1 MFSKVIAVI
10 VALFVC
16 ADAFQMAGR
25 AAVRS
30 SSLKMAD
37 EMVGASIE
45 VNGGKVYDPLGLL
58 LIHEINPGVL
68 PHGKW
73 LREAELKHCR
83 IAMLAS
89 VGAFASQWPLTIPGY
104 VAVPD
109 PVGNLNQFFE
119 NYPLAAA
126 QIILSIGLIEGNA
139 FPGEFWTGGGDREAG
154 DLGYDPLNYQK
165 NKTKEQMDDIRL
177 KELKN
182 GRLAMMAMAAYTSEH
197 WIPGSVPFIP
207 GQF

>member
-1 MFSKVIAVI
+1 MFSRVIAVI

-16 ADAFQMAGR
+16 ANAFQMGSR
-25 AAVRS
+25 PVRS
-30 SSLKMAD
+30 SALKMAD
-37 EMVGASIE
+37 EMVGASVE
-45 VNGGKVYDPLGLL
+45 VNGGKVYDPLNLL
-58 LIHEINPGVL
+58 NIHEINPGVL

-89 VGAFASQWPLTIPGY
+89 IGAFASQWPLTIPGY
-104 VAVPD
+104 TAVPD
-109 PVGNLNQFFE
+109 PVENLNQFFT
-119 NYPLAAA
+119 NYPLGAA
-126 QIILSIGLIEGNA
+126 QIILSIGLIEGA
-139 FPGEFWTGGGDREAG
+139 SDPSEFWFGRGEREAG

-165 NKTKEQMDDIRL
+165 GKTVEQMNDIKL

-197 WIPGSVPFIP
+197 WISGSVPFIP
-207 GQF
+207 GKF